1 MKFNMG
7 FCIQAMEYFFRIA
20 NGIFHPKRLRTLR
33 TYNTES
39 IAARDVEPK
48 QMEYSIHFLLIEIFY
63 EAFYHY

>member
-1 MKFNMG
+1 
-7 FCIQAMEYFFRIA
+7 MEYFFRIA

-63 EAFYHY
+63 QAFYHY